1 MKQTFKHATIRTGI
15 PAIYMLAAGICLA
28 TALGGCINEMEVE
41 PTVAD
46 GTPVRLVAEIESSA
60 TSTKAA
66 VEKNTYDRSSFI
78 AGDKIRIFKS
88 NVGAQQADYTL
99 SANGLEWQQ
108 PASPV
113 TLQAGA
119 RYKAVYP
126 ADDLNAN
133 YIQQNQQTAENF
145 RKSNKLVSGEITSRN
160 GILEFTGDNAFSH
173 AYTKLTLTFVSE
185 EGMLTG
191 SFENTL
197 ITAKGLYTNGDNNES
212 ISLFRPDPDTYSWCG
227 IVYPKKTSTTISL
240 SLKYGGVT
248 YKTSIDCDMQPG
260 KNYSYTLTI
269 KNGILVPSG
278 STIEEWM
285 DDINSGN
292 LTDITT

>member
-15 PAIYMLAAGICLA
+15 PAIYLLAAGICLA
-28 TALGGCINEMEVE
+28 TALGGCVNEMEVE
-41 PTVAD
+41 PAVAD

-60 TSTKAA
+60 TATKVA
-66 VEKNTYDRSSFI
+66 VDKNTYDRSSFMG
-78 AGDKIRIFKS
+78 GDKIRIFKS

-99 SANGLEWQQ
+99 SDNGSVWQQ
-108 PASPV
+108 PASPI

-126 ADDLNAN
+126 AGDLDAN
-133 YIQQNQQTAENF
+133 YILQDQQTAENF

-185 EGMLTG
+185 ESTLAGN
-191 SFENTL
+191 FENTL
-197 ITAKGLYTNGDNNES
+197 ITAPGLYTNGSNNES
-212 ISLFRPDPDTYSWCG
+212 ITLLRPDPNAYSWCG
-227 IVYPKKTSTTISL
+227 IVYPKNMSTTISL

-248 YKTSIDCDMQPG
+248 YKTSISCDMQPG

-278 STIEEWM
+278 STIAEW
-285 DDINSGN
+285 DNEITSGS